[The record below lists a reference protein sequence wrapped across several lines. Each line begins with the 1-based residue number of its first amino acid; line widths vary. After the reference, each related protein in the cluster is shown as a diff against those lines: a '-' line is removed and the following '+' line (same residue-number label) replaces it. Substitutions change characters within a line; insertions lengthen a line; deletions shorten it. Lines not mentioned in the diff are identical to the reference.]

1 MAVANN
7 TFLTTILSDPNF
19 HVPLEANFA
28 VGFSNLTNGT
38 SPGALFA
45 NPTGNSILSN
55 LNRLYPSNESSNAT
69 DLNLDKI
76 DVSSRFSNWKTIDT
90 TDVFFVNSVTV
101 PGENI
106 GTDKM
111 GGSAA
116 AADKEAAN
124 TASNYGG
131 FLGAPILTGRTNV
144 ANVEIS
150 FLETNQSFIDYVLR
164 PWVIAASHYGLF
176 ARNPNT
182 ITAASQNFKTDI
194 IVAFLDKR
202 NPNGGTLPHRKTV
215 TFKNA
220 VPITV
225 GGGTFAYGPAKS
237 RNVKTTWI
245 YTTYEIK

>member
-1 MAVANN
+1 MADINN
-7 TFLTTILSDPNF
+7 TFLTQVLSDPNF
-19 HVPLEANFA
+19 HIPIEANFA
-28 VGFSNLTNGT
+28 VGFTNLKGQDGSSN
-38 SPGALFA
+38 
-45 NPTGNSILSN
+45 IISN
-55 LNRLYPSNESSNAT
+55 LNNAYSTNAGETT
-69 DLNLDKI
+69 DLGLDRI
-76 DVSSRFSNWKTIDT
+76 DVASRIQYWKSINKD
-90 TDVFFVNSVTV
+90 DVFFVNSITL
-101 PGENI
+101 PGETV
-106 GTDKM
+106 GADKM
-111 GGSAA
+111 GGSIAA
-116 AADKEAAN
+116 SGKEAAN

-131 FLGAPILTGRTNV
+131 FLGATILTGRTNV
-144 ANVEIS
+144 TNVEIS

-202 NPNGGTLPHRKTV
+202 NPNGGTLPNRKTV

-225 GGGTFAYGPAKS
+225 EGGTFAYGPAKS
-237 RNVKTTWI
+237 RNVKTTWT